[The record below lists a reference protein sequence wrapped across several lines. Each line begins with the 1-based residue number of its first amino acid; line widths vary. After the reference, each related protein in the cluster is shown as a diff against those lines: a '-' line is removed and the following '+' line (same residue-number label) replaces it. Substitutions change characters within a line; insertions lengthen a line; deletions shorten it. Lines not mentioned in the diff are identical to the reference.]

1 MILESISIDFRC
13 RGCLMVRRTD
23 ADLHKTV
30 ANQLPEG
37 WLMEN
42 LEPCCVRCSGSP
54 EVATLKEKA
63 DAKRE
68 KMRDLRMQTAEIT
81 SLESPTTAAA
91 SPLVSDKCTRCK
103 LDISEMQSWRPD
115 PLATGFAKAH
125 RTCLDAA
132 LSGRTL

>member
-1 MILESISIDFRC
+1 
-13 RGCLMVRRTD
+13 MVRRTD
-23 ADLHKTV
+23 ADLQKTV
-30 ANQLPEG
+30 VDQLPDG
-37 WLMEN
+37 WRMEN
-42 LEPCCVRCSGSP
+42 LGSCCSRCCLDSP
-54 EVATLKEKA
+54 EVVTPKEKA
-63 DAKRE
+63 DEKRE
-68 KMRDLRMQTAEIT
+68 KMRELRMQTAEIT

-125 RTCLDAA
+125 RVCLDAA

>member
-1 MILESISIDFRC
+1 MERVAIDFRC
-13 RGCLMVRRTD
+13 HACLMIRRTD
-23 ADLHKTV
+23 AVLDKTV
-30 ANQLPEG
+30 MDQLPAG
-37 WLMEN
+37 WV
-42 LEPCCVRCSGSP
+42 LETLGVSCNRCSGTAEAGP
-54 EVATLKEKA
+54 TPKEKA

-68 KMRDLRMQTAEIT
+68 EMRSLRMQTAEIT

-125 RTCLDAA
+125 RNCLDAA